1 MNYIDLQVNGTMGVD
16 FNSDQLTPDQMHTV
30 CSRLRDDGIAQF
42 LPTIITDTIS
52 AMSSRLK
59 RLVELREAD
68 PLVQQ
73 LVAGFHIEGPF
84 LNETEGYIGAHP
96 VKAVRPANRDD
107 MQRLLDA
114 AAGLTRIVTLAPE
127 RDEGFG
133 VTGMLAD
140 AEICVSAGH
149 CDPTLDQLKGA
160 IDAGLAMFTHLGNG
174 CPAEMHRHD
183 NIIQRVLSLADRL
196 WISFIADGYHIPT
209 FVLKNYLRSISLER
223 CVLVT
228 DAISA
233 AGLGPGR
240 FQVGGQTFLVGED
253 GIPRT
258 GDGKYFAGSG
268 VTTPKM
274 VQFARDELGLTA
286 EEIDL
291 LMSANPRRILNA

>member
-42 LPTIITDTIS
+42 LPTIITDTIP

-114 AAGLTRIVTLAPE
+114 AAGLTRIVTLAQHPVCIAVCLN
-127 RDEGFG
+127 G
-133 VTGMLAD
+133 
-140 AEICVSAGH
+140 
-149 CDPTLDQLKGA
+149 GA
-160 IDAGLAMFTHLGNG
+160 L
-174 CPAEMHRHD
+174 
-183 NIIQRVLSLADRL
+183 
-196 WISFIADGYHIPT
+196 
-209 FVLKNYLRSISLER
+209 
-223 CVLVT
+223 
-228 DAISA
+228 
-233 AGLGPGR
+233 
-240 FQVGGQTFLVGED
+240 
-253 GIPRT
+253 
-258 GDGKYFAGSG
+258 
-268 VTTPKM
+268 
-274 VQFARDELGLTA
+274 
-286 EEIDL
+286 
-291 LMSANPRRILNA
+291 